1 MRVTKRIRG
10 AAGEALLMAGR
21 RLSAVIIVSA
31 CLAGCGSSTA
41 TLNTVAIRR
50 AIAGS
55 ILSQRQLRAAV
66 NCPLDVPRKAG
77 FAFTCTAKLDVGTY
91 PVLVTETNASGHVR
105 YQNQAPLVAL
115 NIVGVERAIRHS
127 IRSQR
132 RLDSSVSCPAEV
144 IQRDGT
150 NFTCSATV
158 NGERYPFAV
167 REVDGTGHVR
177 YVGLQRAG

>member
-10 AAGEALLMAGR
+10 GAGEVLLMAA
-21 RLSAVIIVSA
+21 RLLSTVIVVSA

-50 AIAGS
+50 AIAAS
-55 ILSQRQLRAAV
+55 ILTQRHLQATV
-66 NCPLDVPRKAG
+66 HCPLDVPRKPG
-77 FAFTCTAKLDVGTY
+77 FAFTCTANLSVGTY

-105 YQNQAPLVAL
+105 YQSQAPLVAL
-115 NIVGVERAIRHS
+115 NIAGVERAIRHS

-144 IQRDGT
+144 IQRNGT
-150 NFTCSATV
+150 KFTCSATV
-158 NGERYPFAV
+158 SGERYPFAV
-167 REVDGTGHVR
+167 TEVDGNGHVR